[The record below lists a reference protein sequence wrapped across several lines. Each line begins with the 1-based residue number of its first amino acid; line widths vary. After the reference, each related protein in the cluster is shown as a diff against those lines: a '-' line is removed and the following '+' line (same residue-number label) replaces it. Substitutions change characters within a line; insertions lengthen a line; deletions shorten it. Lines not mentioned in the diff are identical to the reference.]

1 MARADLHYALVLDRE
16 IYEASKVDP
25 DLLDPVVRLEGGL
38 PGPARPVAVLR
49 RYQGPQ
55 GYYREQFTITDPDGA
70 VIYRS
75 PVRRIGL
82 EGEFSEDEFRT
93 FVYDLLFTDSGEH
106 TAHFLIDGEEAG
118 SVPVFLEAGSG
129 GSLTTFVQETFGAA
143 LKKGDILWVTV
154 SGRGDRRTGVPLFRG
169 IIPGRH
175 ESPQAERSQ
184 AVWIVWEDGL
194 VYVLNGP
201 GGQQGSGVPQTE
213 QHVPGLSEADEVELT
228 VRSKDI
234 RSAVARVPAD
244 VRRVPPDS
252 DEWERIANKMLAA
265 RLNVADE
272 EEALARWREQCDIL
286 ALNPRFGAEEE
297 LQADVAAPAAA
308 TAGAASGAGQAG
320 GQAGGGQAGGG
331 SDAEPKIENVQ
342 IDQEVYD
349 QLISEGKSERV
360 ATAKA
365 KAAWVRKEKARLRD
379 EQQESA
385 SA

>member
-16 IYEASKVDP
+16 IYEASQVDP
-25 DLLDPVVRLEGGL
+25 DLLDPVVRLEGSL

-55 GYYREQFTITDPDGA
+55 GYYREQFTITDPDGH

-82 EGEFSEDEFRT
+82 EGEFSEDQFRS
-93 FVYDLLFTDSGEH
+93 VVDDLLFSEPGEH
-106 TAHFLIDGEEAG
+106 AAHFFIDGEEAG

-129 GSLTTFVQETFGAA
+129 GSLSTFVRETFGAA
-143 LKKGDILWVTV
+143 LKKGDVLWVTV
-154 SGRGDRRTGVPLFRG
+154 PGRGDRRTGVPLFRS

-184 AVWIVWEDGL
+184 AVWIVWDGGL

-201 GGQQGSGVPQTE
+201 ADQQASGAPQTE
-213 QHVPGLSEADEVELT
+213 QHVPGLSASDEVELT

-252 DEWERIANKMLAA
+252 EEWERIANKMLAA
-265 RLNVADE
+265 RLNTADE
-272 EEALARWREQCDIL
+272 EEALARWRDTCDIL
-286 ALNPRFGAEEE
+286 ALAPRFGAEEE
-297 LQADVAAPAAA
+297 LQAEVAAPAAA
-308 TAGAASGAGQAG
+308 TAGAASPP
-320 GQAGGGQAGGG
+320 GQAGGGQGGG
-331 SDAEPKIENVQ
+331 QSSESQAEPKVENVQ

-349 QLISEGKSERV
+349 QLIAEGKSERV

-365 KAAWVRKEKARLRD
+365 KAAWARKEKARLRG